1 MTNADNSAERT
12 TQRIRRTARG
22 IGAFVAAYCL
32 FMGIGYGIAEPEPLA
47 LENVIMTVLITTSVL
62 GIFIGWRRERTGGTL
77 LVVCAVAHSTF
88 AFFAAG
94 HNRGFAMLISGGPF
108 LLIGALFLLA
118 WRRSRPG
125 GFEALGRGG
134 DDHG

>member
-1 MTNADNSAERT
+1 MTNANHSAERT
-12 TQRIRRTARG
+12 TRRIRRTARG

-47 LENVIMTVLITTSVL
+47 LENVIMTVLITASVL
-62 GIFIGWRRERTGGTL
+62 GICIGWRRERAGGTL
-77 LVVCAVAHSTF
+77 LAVCAVAHSTF
-88 AFFAAG
+88 AYFAAG
-94 HNRGFAMLISGGPF
+94 HNKGFAMLISGGPF

-118 WRRSRPG
+118 WRRSRPEG
-125 GFEALGRGG
+125 VDALDVGR